1 MGGGHFG
8 GGREGV
14 SGLGRWGGGCGK
26 GGGCMG
32 SFQSDFDNL
41 AEKVS
46 IVCALMMF
54 LSSAFHSLIVLGK
67 KVSFL

>member
-1 MGGGHFG
+1 MGGGAFWWRKRG
-8 GGREGV
+8 GQWAWEMGWGVREG
-14 SGLGRWGGGCGK
+14 

-54 LSSAFHSLIVLGK
+54 
-67 KVSFL
+67 